1 MKDREQ
7 QNDIRQ
13 KVNMYLDRELSQN
26 DENELLSKVNT
37 DPNIGRQINEE
48 KEFRNYLKTAINRPL
63 VSPDLIKSIRDNIK
77 RRG

>member
-13 KVNMYLDRELSQN
+13 KVNMYLDKELSPK
-26 DENELLSKVNT
+26 DETELLSKADT
-37 DPNIGRQINEE
+37 DPTLGRQINQE
-48 KEFRNYLKTAINRPL
+48 KEFRDYIKTAINRPS

>member
-1 MKDREQ
+1 MRDREQ

-13 KVNMYLDRELSQN
+13 KVNMYLDKELSQN

-48 KEFRNYLKTAINRPL
+48 KEFRNYLKTAINRPS